1 MLNKIKS
8 IFSNELIIFGLI
20 YFFLSYINLRT
31 KLFLT
36 PDWFNGI
43 LTRNHNLLLNFEY
56 TNNEQSRLFQFLIP
70 EFFTHF
76 FNISIEHA
84 YILQRWL
91 FTFLTF
97 ICFHKYL
104 RKWFSKQESFSGVL
118 FLTTIMQ
125 LTFANEL
132 QESSSFLLLTFLLGL
147 WAIREKQILPILI
160 TFFIG
165 GLNNETMLFLPIVYF
180 FYNFTGFSFK
190 KLAYLSIKTIII
202 SIPLIIT
209 IGPIRY
215 ITRHHEHLGGA
226 YHLPDNLQGIIS
238 HAQYK
243 FLDLF
248 MACYLYIFFIFGAFW
263 LYTFFDFKNKPL
275 FLRRAS
281 LMIPFFLAGHLITG
295 KIMEVRQMLPLS
307 FIIIPMSLFYIFT
320 KSKTE

>member
-1 MLNKIKS
+1 MLNKIKN
-8 IFSNELIIFGLI
+8 IFNNELTIFGLI

-56 TNNEQSRLFQFLIP
+56 VNNEQSRVLQFLIP
-70 EFFTHF
+70 EFFRHT

-84 YILQRWL
+84 YITQRWL

-104 RKWFSKQESFSGVL
+104 RKWFSRQESFAGVL
-118 FLTTIMQ
+118 FLTAIMQ

-132 QESSSFLLLTFLLGL
+132 QESSSFLLFTFLLGL
-147 WAIREKQILPILI
+147 WAIRENQTLATLI
-160 TFFIG
+160 IFLIG
-165 GLNNETMLFLPIVYF
+165 GLNNETMFFLPIVYF
-180 FYNFTGFSFK
+180 FYHFNEFSFK
-190 KLAYLSIKTIII
+190 SLINLCIKTITI
-202 SIPLIIT
+202 SIPLIVT

-215 ITRHHEHLGGA
+215 LTRHYEHLGGA

-248 MACYLYIFFIFGAFW
+248 MACYLYIFFIFGIFW
-263 LYTFFDFKNKPL
+263 VYALLDFKNKPL
-275 FLRRAS
+275 FLKRAS
-281 LMIPFFLAGHLITG
+281 LMIPLFIIGHLITG

-320 KSKTE
+320 KTKAE